1 MNTFLLDLWHDLKQK
16 RLWPVAVVLIVATAA
31 VPVLLS
37 QPAEEGSEPV
47 TPPIGET
54 AQNPLPAV
62 DAETVPASSNLE
74 VFDSHNPFSPNKD
87 VPRDLGGDDS
97 SSSSSGSGGGSG
109 KFPTGSSGGD
119 GSSAAS
125 DAGGSGGSGSSPGD
139 SSGGGSGG
147 GTFWFTFQINVK
159 FGPVGE
165 VKTKKGL
172 KALDVLPNEENPV
185 VVFMGMKD
193 DGATALFMVLDPG
206 IEASG
211 EGNCTPS
218 PDRCSFVELTTSAKQ
233 DEVFLNSSRGED
245 YFLQLS
251 KIERVKI
258 DEPAKSSKANESRS
272 ARRQKSDPQ
281 PFFLPSILSRA
292 VGE

>member
-62 DAETVPASSNLE
+62 DAETAPASSNLE

-87 VPRDLGGDDS
+87 KPRDLSGSDS
-97 SSSSSGSGGGSG
+97 SGSSGSGGGSG
-109 KFPTGSSGGD
+109 VVPSGTAGGD

-125 DAGGSGGSGSSPGD
+125 DAGGSGGSGSSPSD

-147 GTFWFTFQINVK
+147 GTFWFTFQVNVK
-159 FGPVGE
+159 FGPIGE
-165 VKTKKGL
+165 EKTKKGL
-172 KALDVLPNEENPV
+172 KALEVLPDERNPV

-193 DGATALFMVLDPG
+193 DGRTALFMILDPG

-211 EGNCTPS
+211 EGECSPS
-218 PDRCSFVELTTSAKQ
+218 PERCSFVALTTAENQ

-245 YFLQLS
+245 YSLQLTRV
-251 KIERVKI
+251 ERVKI
-258 DEPAKSSKANESRS
+258 DEPAKSQKTTESRS
-272 ARRQKSDPQ
+272 SRRQKSDPR

-292 VGE
+292 VSE